1 MFHKGSL
8 RGYYVTRTN
17 KNMPTTTIYGKHF
30 KFESDIIRV
39 NNYNERKRLE
49 GNSEGV
55 KEQKKF
61 RSNWGMT

>member
-1 MFHKGSL
+1 
-8 RGYYVTRTN
+8 
-17 KNMPTTTIYGKHF
+17 MPTTTIYGKHF

-61 RSNWGMT
+61 HSNWGMT